1 MNPWF
6 DVPAALRTW
15 FAAHA
20 LVAVTIGLPLVLA
33 PAPVLALLQWAPGD
47 PGLARLL
54 GACWVSLGVASWRT
68 RGAGVEVMR
77 ALLSLKALWSA
88 LAIVGALGAIGGGA
102 PGAAWVL
109 LFLSLIFL
117 GIWVHYGIVFRRL
130 ASAGPQAFAY
140 GDESVP
146 PEEPADEA
154 SSESR

>member
-1 MNPWF
+1 MNLWF

-20 LVAVTIGLPLVLA
+20 LVAVAIGLPLFIAPAAVLA
-33 PAPVLALLQWAPGD
+33 ILQWAPGD
-47 PGLARLL
+47 PGMPRLL
-54 GACWVSLGVASWRT
+54 GACWLSLGVASWRT
-68 RGAGVEVMR
+68 RRGTVEVIR
-77 ALLSLKALWSA
+77 AMLGLKALWSG

-109 LFLSLIFL
+109 LFLSLVFL

-140 GDESVP
+140 GDENAP
-146 PEEPADEA
+146 DPEEPEKTSEA
-154 SSESR
+154 R